1 MFKKVS
7 IRAFSAIMVLLASV
21 LFPTFASGQ
30 NRMISGVVT
39 DESGVSVIGAGVVVV
54 GQRTIGTTY
63 IPASIHNEAM
73 LSGAWTSIAQ

>member
-39 DESGVSVIGAGVVVV
+39 DE
-54 GQRTIGTTY
+54 TY